1 VAARN
6 HRAERRQLVERWRN
20 GTTPSYS
27 TRKVGA
33 EAVIGIEFHHD
44 EPGEEPSHLSGIA
57 VRCHDLIK
65 GRQYDVLGRIEVP
78 GKMGDEDGAE
88 QPTRVWGTA
97 IRFR

>member
-1 VAARN
+1 MAARN